1 MTHTL
6 CRPQPRDT
14 RNYTEHLWRD
24 LLLRSAFL
32 IAGLLAALQL
42 GVSLLHPSWGWLATN
57 WLRAALAWLVVLA
70 PMLTSFWL
78 IRARRPESLVWIM
91 ISICLLIYALAQ
103 NLWVVLDQFVFPN
116 HVPVPWWPDLFFL
129 LQYPFLFLALVF
141 LPGPPARPQ
150 LGMTRVKVALDCLL
164 LMAAATALSWYF
176 LLAPLYAH
184 SGQSMLGKITNLA
197 YPVGDLGVLFGLL
210 LALMRRCPIER
221 AVLTLLIAAFAC
233 LAVADSWFTLVDLH
247 SIYISG
253 GFPDLFWMLCYLL
266 IALAALVQL
275 RYIRRAAAPQREKR
289 LKTSAA
295 DHALSSTVIGSFRF
309 LCPFL
314 AALLAGGVI
323 VVRVTL
329 APIGPKSPLVP
340 FAVTFGLLL
349 LVTARQELTFLE
361 SEHWRREQEVAR
373 TRELAALKEAHQRMD
388 AFLGMASHELKTPLT
403 TLSLTVQLLQQ
414 RLQRRQSQEAP
425 PSQEDSRLLPML
437 TEQHQRMEQQIGR
450 LNRLINELLDV
461 SRIQA
466 DRLVLRLAPVDLGAI
481 VREAVEEQRQA
492 NPSRAIKLYLPAEA
506 HIPLVADAER
516 IGQVVTNYL
525 TNALKY
531 SAGDRPV
538 EVGLGRE
545 RQHARVWVR
554 DQGDGIASKE
564 QERIWERFHRVP
576 GVEVQWGSGIG
587 LGLGLYICK
596 TIIEAHHGHVG
607 VDSAPGKG
615 ACFWFTLPLA
625 E

>member
-6 CRPQPRDT
+6 SRSQSHHTTNSRKH
-14 RNYTEHLWRD
+14 RWRD
-24 LLLRSAFL
+24 PLLLSAFL
-32 IAGLLAALQL
+32 IASLLTAIQL
-42 GVSLLHPSWGWLATN
+42 AISLLHPPWGWLATN
-57 WLRAALAWLVVLA
+57 WLRAVAAWPELLA
-70 PMLTSFWL
+70 PLLTSLWL

-91 ISICLLIYALAQ
+91 ISAGLLAYALAQ

-116 HVPVPWWPDLFFL
+116 RVPVPWWPDLFFL

-150 LGMTRVKVALDCLL
+150 LGMTRLKIALDCLL

-176 LLAPLYAH
+176 LLAPLYMH
-184 SGQSMLGKITNLA
+184 SGQSVLGKVTNLA

-221 AVLTLLIAAFAC
+221 VVLTLLIAAVTC
-233 LAVADSWFTLVDLH
+233 LTIADSWFTLVDLH

-253 GFPDLFWMLCYLL
+253 GLPDLFWMLCYLL
-266 IALAALVQL
+266 FALAALVQL
-275 RYIRRAAAPQREKR
+275 RCAAAPQQERPVKAS
-289 LKTSAA
+289 TA
-295 DHALSSTVIGSFRF
+295 DSTLSNTVIGSFRF

-323 VVRVTL
+323 VVRAAL
-329 APIGPKSPLVP
+329 APIGPRSPWAP

-349 LVTARQELTFLE
+349 LVTARQEITFLE
-361 SEHWRREQEVAR
+361 SEHWRREQEAAR
-373 TRELAALKEAHQRMD
+373 VRELAALKEAHQRMD
-388 AFLGMASHELKTPLT
+388 AFLGIASHELKTPLT
-403 TLSLTVQLLQQ
+403 TLSLTLQLLQQ
-414 RLQRRQSQEAP
+414 RLKRRQSQEAQ
-425 PSQEDSRLLPML
+425 PSQEGPRLLPML

-466 DRLVLRLAPVDLGAI
+466 DRLELSLKLVDLAAI
-481 VREAVEEQRQA
+481 AREAVEEQRQA
-492 NPSRAIKLYLPAEA
+492 NPARAIELHLPADA
-506 HIPLVADAER
+506 AVPLLADAQR
-516 IGQVVTNYL
+516 VGQVVTNYL

-531 SAGDRPV
+531 SAGDRLV
-538 EVGLGRE
+538 EVGLTRE

-554 DQGDGIASKE
+554 DQGNGIASSE

-576 GVEVQWGSGIG
+576 GAEVQWGSGIG
-587 LGLGLYICK
+587 LGLGLHICK
-596 TIIEAHHGHVG
+596 TLIEAHHGHVG
-607 VDSAPGKG
+607 IESTPGKG
-615 ACFWFTLPLA
+615 SCFWFTLPLA
-625 E
+625 D